1 MPEEMEALVEL
12 IPNDES
18 FEPYEHFIAMGAA
31 IFGASAGADWG
42 RAQWLAWCDQVDQPQ
57 DHKPELF
64 WDSMTQARSGA
75 SELRMLANQRAPLE
89 MARRQFAEPEIEPE
103 VIEQATEEMDA
114 RQAFLEGWAFVNG
127 ETFYELPPWQATSIR
142 GFNARHIKA
151 MKGGLRRALGG
162 NKDSTAS
169 GLFALHS
176 PNLVAAAVHEPGQPR
191 FVIQD
196 DRRLLNLWSP
206 PARPWAG
213 KPVDLVVIS
222 FYRELVAF
230 VLDAVEEANL
240 WIQWHAWMLQ
250 NPDKAPGWGWIVKTG
265 QGLGK
270 DLITSPITT
279 AHGKDYTPVSFRV
292 FSTQYNGYAE
302 KHLIIAS
309 EMRSKKGNGGED
321 VYTALKELMSGNR
334 LIPIRQMYQRPYL
347 ARNVAGFVVFSNKDH
362 PLQLD
367 YDDRRFHVVEGLSA
381 EERRPPDY
389 YSRARQLLDEHEAM
403 IGEYLHALPLSIEVC
418 DVITR
423 NAPGSDA
430 KVRMVEQT
438 ADQLLREL
446 FIDLESDV
454 PPTGVLPIMT
464 AHEVKLWLKAQELQ
478 PHETPNHLELPGLLY
493 RLGARPLNPDPKN
506 RQRPGSVN
514 GKRLW
519 RLVRTWRDRGTEYN
533 LETMSQMR
541 LAKLHESG
549 TVPFTDLKAVDEGE
563 P

>member
-1 MPEEMEALVEL
+1 
-12 IPNDES
+12 
-18 FEPYEHFIAMGAA
+18 
-31 IFGASAGADWG
+31 
-42 RAQWLAWCDQVDQPQ
+42 
-57 DHKPELF
+57 
-64 WDSMTQARSGA
+64 
-75 SELRMLANQRAPLE
+75 
-89 MARRQFAEPEIEPE
+89 
-103 VIEQATEEMDA
+103 
-114 RQAFLEGWAFVNG
+114 
-127 ETFYELPPWQATSIR
+127 
-142 GFNARHIKA
+142 

-169 GLFALHS
+169 GLFTLHS

-191 FVIQD
+191 FIIQEG
-196 DRRLLNLWSP
+196 RRLLNLWSP
-206 PARPWAG
+206 PPRPWLG
-213 KPVDLVVIS
+213 KPVDLVVVS
-222 FYRELVAF
+222 FYRELVGF
-230 VLDAVEEANL
+230 VLDAVEEADL

-270 DLITSPITT
+270 DLITSPIAA
-279 AHGKDYTPVSFRV
+279 AHGADYTPVSFRV

-334 LIPIRQMYQRPYL
+334 TLPIRQMYRTPYL

-367 YDDRRFHVVEGLSA
+367 YDDRRFHVVEGLAA
-381 EERRPPDY
+381 EDRRSPDY
-389 YSRARQLLDEHEAM
+389 YINARQFIDTHEAM
-403 IGEYLHALPLSIEVC
+403 IGEYLHTLPLSVSAC
-418 DVITR
+418 NLMTG

-446 FIDLESDV
+446 FADLESDT
-454 PPTGVLPIMT
+454 PPSGVLPIMT
-464 AHEVKLWLKAQELQ
+464 ANEVKHWLKAQELQ

-493 RLGARPLNPDPKN
+493 RLGARPVASELNN
-506 RQRPGSVN
+506 RQRAGSVN

-519 RLVRTWRDRGTEYN
+519 RLTRTWRDRGVEYD
-533 LETMSQMR
+533 LENMSQTR
-541 LAKLHESG
+541 LAKLHHDG
-549 TVPFTDLKAVDEGE
+549 AVPFADLKVVDGE
-563 P
+563 EQP